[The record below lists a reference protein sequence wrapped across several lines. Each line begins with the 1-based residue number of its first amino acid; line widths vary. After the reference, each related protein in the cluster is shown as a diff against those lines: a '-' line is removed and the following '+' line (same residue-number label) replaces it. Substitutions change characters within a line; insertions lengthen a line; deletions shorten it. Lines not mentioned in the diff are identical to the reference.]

1 MAFYFSAR
9 GDGYQVNRD
18 GTRRPY
24 TTTAKVYFSGLGA
37 DEQLGYL
44 VSVVPFANDSGYSRH
59 TAAWKRS
66 NGDWNA
72 IIREVHITSLA
83 VSNASWIKT

>member
-9 GDGYQVNRD
+9 GNGYQALQD
-18 GTRRPY
+18 GTRRRY
-24 TTTAKVYFSGLGA
+24 TTPAKVYFSGLGA

-44 VSVVPFANDSGYSRH
+44 VPVVPFANDSGYSRH

-72 IIREVHITSLA
+72 IIEEVHITSLA
-83 VSNASWIKT
+83 ISNGSWIRT

>member
-1 MAFYFSAR
+1 MAFYFAAR
-9 GDGYQVNRD
+9 GDGYQVLQD

-24 TTTAKVYFSGLGA
+24 TTQAKVYFSGLGA

-44 VSVVPFANDSGYSRH
+44 VSLVPFANDSGYSRH

-72 IIREVHITSLA
+72 IIREVRIASL
-83 VSNASWIKT
+83 VISKGSWIRT